1 MRESLK
7 MDETKECFE
16 FRLKTGM
23 FKESTE
29 REISETQKKARD
41 GDQKWSTRLLIN
53 QNLQIQVKE
62 AGCFFILFYF
72 FTWKSIHYKTSCMSL
87 TSLTQWPIF
96 PIYLTRIY

>member
-1 MRESLK
+1 

-62 AGCFFILFYF
+62 AGCLSYFTFLPGKVFIIKL
-72 FTWKSIHYKTSCMSL
+72 HV
-87 TSLTQWPIF
+87 
-96 PIYLTRIY
+96 

>member
-1 MRESLK
+1 

-16 FRLKTGM
+16 FHLKTGM